1 MTNLVKL
8 ATTRALVDASAVRQ
22 ASVIGEAGAWT
33 VQLQTHNQTRV
44 LATKA
49 NAPRRFG
56 SFESALKVLRE
67 MGMPL
72 DVLHVDAAQWDAEGG
87 TTKRRPDR
95 SEAMEVKELDA
106 RYAVSL
112 RTQTEH
118 ALAVPRPALSSAQA
132 SSRWRRSRRNNVRRL
147 RQHWL
152 QRARVRERGLE
163 AERAG
168 CAHRIARLST
178 GARDRHL
185 RPADVFRR
193 M

>member
-8 ATTRALVDASAVRQ
+8 STARALVDASAVRH

-33 VQLQTHNQTRV
+33 VQLQTHDQTRV

-87 TTKRRPDR
+87 NAKRRPDR
-95 SEAMEVKELDA
+95 SEAMKVKELDA

-118 ALAVPRPALSSAQA
+118 ALADPRPALSSAQA
-132 SSRWRRSRRNNVRRL
+132 KQQMETL
-147 RQHWL
+147 KTQH
-152 QRARVRERGLE
+152 RAALE
-163 AERAG
+163 AALAAKGTRA
-168 CAHRIARLST
+168 
-178 GARDRHL
+178 
-185 RPADVFRR
+185 
-193 M
+193 

>member
-1 MTNLVKL
+1 MTTLVKL
-8 ATTRALVDASAVRQ
+8 ATARALVDASAVRH

-33 VQLQTHNQTRV
+33 VQLQTHDQTRV

-72 DVLHVDAAQWDAEGG
+72 DVLHVDAAHWDAEGG
-87 TTKRRPDR
+87 NAKRRPDR
-95 SEAMEVKELDA
+95 SEAMKVKELDA

-118 ALAVPRPALSSAQA
+118 ALADPRPALSSAQA
-132 SSRWRRSRRNNVRRL
+132 KQQMETL
-147 RQHWL
+147 KTQH
-152 QRARVRERGLE
+152 RAALE
-163 AERAG
+163 AALAAKGTRA
-168 CAHRIARLST
+168 
-178 GARDRHL
+178 
-185 RPADVFRR
+185 
-193 M
+193 

>member
-8 ATTRALVDASAVRQ
+8 ATARALVDASAVRQ

-72 DVLHVDAAQWDAEGG
+72 DVLHVDAAQWDTEDGNA
-87 TTKRRPDR
+87 KRRPDR
-95 SEAMEVKELDA
+95 SEAMKVKELDA

-118 ALAVPRPALSSAQA
+118 ALADPRSALSSAQA
-132 SSRWRRSRRNNVRRL
+132 KQQMETL
-147 RQHWL
+147 KTQ
-152 QRARVRERGLE
+152 QRAALE
-163 AERAG
+163 AALVAKGTRA
-168 CAHRIARLST
+168 
-178 GARDRHL
+178 
-185 RPADVFRR
+185 
-193 M
+193 

>member
-1 MTNLVKL
+1 
-8 ATTRALVDASAVRQ
+8 
-22 ASVIGEAGAWT
+22 
-33 VQLQTHNQTRV
+33 
-44 LATKA
+44 
-49 NAPRRFG
+49 
-56 SFESALKVLRE
+56 
-67 MGMPL
+67 MPL

-95 SEAMEVKELDA
+95 FEAMKVKELDA

-118 ALAVPRPALSSAQA
+118 ALADPAPHSPARRRSG
-132 SSRWRRSRRNNVRRL
+132 RWRRSRRNNVRRL

-178 GARDRHL
+178 GARDRNL

-193 M
+193 MNRTTGSKPRATRWMVPPSITLGRCRERV